1 MASSPEGCGFGNCA
15 RLPCSDSTSYWEGR
29 TPEMTQEQRQTHEMK
44 DTEDL
49 LASELDKLSMKERSE
64 AYDDVHCVGE
74 ELKETPGMIQKS
86 LLEFDEAVRQE
97 RNAFYELALNQNR
110 AFVEDPSFRLKFLRA
125 NMHNV
130 GKSVRHMM
138 KFLKYKA
145 QYFGQDKLARDITLA
160 DLNEEDMELML
171 SGLFHIQEGR
181 DRMGRVVF
189 YMLSKMMGRFKPET
203 TFRVCYFIRFNI
215 LLSLPDVQTKG
226 TVEVY
231 FDNSDPGKNL
241 PLPKRDTL
249 TNLMD
254 ATTSIPYRNS
264 ATHFCILKAANRSLV
279 MHNFLLAMSVS
290 FLPSYFRARTRV
302 HYGTNMELQY
312 QLRSY
317 GIPID
322 TFPLDMDGNIRGS
335 IINLWFFNHQEQLRT
350 GVSPWQSHVPGVGE
364 NEANRSSPISSVAPP
379 TTVEVPREK
388 FCTTTAFITPSD
400 GDVLSGRGRFF
411 QNHPGNVRFREF
423 VEQHSNEY
431 DKLERHQRMIFTTK
445 LTHILHARN
454 VRFVKQ
460 TTRADWVVMDFSEVR
475 SKVSQQFRSIRKR
488 K

>member
-189 YMLSKMMGRFKPET
+189 YMLSGMMGRFRPEAM
-203 TFRVCYFIRFNI
+203 FRIPYYIHYN
-215 LLSLPDVQTKG
+215 LLASLPEVQKKGLVDVC
-226 TVEVY
+226 
-231 FDNSDPGKNL
+231 FDSPQPEEKVSM
-241 PLPKRDTL
+241 PKRDILSDL
-249 TNLMD
+249 TD
-254 ATTSIPYRNS
+254 AFYSIPVRSS
-264 ATHFCILKAANRSLV
+264 ASHLCFLKAPKTNPVLHNALV
-279 MHNFLLAMSVS
+279 AMSVS
-290 FLPSYFRARTRV
+290 TMSSYFRVRTRI

-312 QLRSY
+312 RLQSC

-322 TFPLDMDGNIRGS
+322 ACPLDMDGNIRKDILNVWFYKHLNELDKSTSFESRVSFLASKERQRTVSWLGS
-335 IINLWFFNHQEQLRT
+335 SGSPTQLRLAT
-350 GVSPWQSHVPGVGE
+350 GGDITAS
-364 NEANRSSPISSVAPP
+364 AN
-379 TTVEVPREK
+379 
-388 FCTTTAFITPSD
+388 
-400 GDVLSGRGRFF
+400 DVLSGRGPFVRT
-411 QNHPGNVRFREF
+411 HPGNILFREF
-423 VEQHSNEY
+423 IEGQSSEY
-431 DKLERHQRMIFTTK
+431 DMAPRSERKIITTK
-445 LTHILHARN
+445 LTHVLFARN
-454 VRFVKQ
+454 IRFFQQ
-460 TTRADWVVMDFSEVR
+460 TESGDWREMNMPEVR
-475 SKVSQQFRSIRKR
+475 TKVSQLFRTLRK
-488 K
+488 KK